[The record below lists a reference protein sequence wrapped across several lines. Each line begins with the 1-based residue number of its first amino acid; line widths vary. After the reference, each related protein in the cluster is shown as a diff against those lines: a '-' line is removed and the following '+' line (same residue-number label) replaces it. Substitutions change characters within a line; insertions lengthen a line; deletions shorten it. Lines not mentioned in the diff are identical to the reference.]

1 MFRKLL
7 LLGSAAIKAPAL
19 FKHHRLAAQVS
30 FAAQH
35 SCSRLFSSKSQGA
48 AKLEEKII
56 EVSPGKRMLNYSELC
71 ALINKGDVLLID
83 VRDVSDFSGTGHITG
98 AINIPL
104 TELKAALKMTEEA
117 FREKYGV
124 KKPKP
129 SDDNIVFYGLSDVL
143 SAAASEIAHNM
154 GYKK

>member
-1 MFRKLL
+1 M
-7 LLGSAAIKAPAL
+7 
-19 FKHHRLAAQVS
+19 
-30 FAAQH
+30 
-35 SCSRLFSSKSQGA
+35 
-48 AKLEEKII
+48 
-56 EVSPGKRMLNYSELC
+56 
-71 ALINKGDVLLID
+71 
-83 VRDVSDFSGTGHITG
+83 
-98 AINIPL
+98 